1 MQRAYGVVVAGAS
14 RYYELHVKPAAGID
28 DFLADPIGRYVAG
41 ASWLYFYADE
51 GLCGFTLWAR
61 PGEDDLKRLVRVLAV
76 ELGAKPHA
84 SLVDTRRVEAIDA
97 GAYAVLG
104 DYVARNWDALGAAVT
119 SLAIVRL
126 AGYVGALAEGFY
138 RVATPPYPV
147 QLFAEL
153 GEALAWLGRADDA
166 LERELD
172 ALHAV
177 ATGASPFVRDLRALL
192 DARPGQIEL
201 SEAARVLG
209 TSERVLQRR
218 LREDATSFRAE
229 VGLSQVRVA
238 KVLLVTRD
246 AKLSEIAQHV
256 GCASLQ
262 HFSTLFRRLTGETPS
277 DFRARH
283 R

>member
-1 MQRAYGVVVAGAS
+1 VLEDAHERILLADVKAATS
-14 RYYELHVKPAAGID
+14 LDEL
-28 DFLADPIGRYVAG
+28 FADPIGRYLAG
-41 ASWLYFYADE
+41 VSWLYFYAHE
-51 GLCGFTLWAR
+51 GLCGFVLWGR
-61 PGEDDLKRLVRVLAV
+61 PSEEDLTRLAGALAV

-84 SLVDTRRVEAIDA
+84 SLVDARRVEAIEPA
-97 GAYAVLG
+97 AYAVLG
-104 DYVARNWDALGAAVT
+104 DYVAKNWDALGAAVT
-119 SLAIVRL
+119 SLAIVRP

-138 RVATPPYPV
+138 RVAAPPYPV

-153 GEALAWLGRADDA
+153 APALAWLGRADDRT

-172 ALHAV
+172 LLHA
-177 ATGASPFVRDLRALL
+177 AAIGASPLLRDLRALL
-192 DARPGQIEL
+192 DARPGQVTL
-201 SEAARVLG
+201 AEAARALA

-218 LREDATSFRAE
+218 LREEETSFRAE
-229 VGLSQVRVA
+229 VALSQVRVA
-238 KVLLVTRD
+238 KDLLATRD
-246 AKLSEIAQHV
+246 TKLSQIASHV